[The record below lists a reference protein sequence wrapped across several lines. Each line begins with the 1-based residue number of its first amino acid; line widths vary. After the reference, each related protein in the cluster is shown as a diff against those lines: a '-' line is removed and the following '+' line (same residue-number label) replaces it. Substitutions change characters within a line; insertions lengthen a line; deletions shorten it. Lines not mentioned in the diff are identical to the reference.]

1 MVRGGIEGIELE
13 GAKEFV
19 LGTLPVPILRRA
31 DVGERNMS
39 RGTRVIE
46 QHGEA
51 GAGGCLGPYL
61 HWRENTVVTEE
72 LVGIGEAG
80 VGLRTANLRRSIA

>member
-1 MVRGGIEGIELE
+1 
-13 GAKEFV
+13 
-19 LGTLPVPILRRA
+19 
-31 DVGERNMS
+31 MS

-72 LVGIGEAG
+72 LVRIGEAG
-80 VGLRTANLRRSIA
+80 VGLCELRIFGDRSLE